1 MKFLKYLSIAAITI
15 AFFIGNSVSAK
26 TKIVPK
32 VYAFGFAASF
42 NDSIVCF
49 TDMQTIDSAYIDSK
63 NHFLLSRDNY
73 SYQLKGYIENNLSLK
88 NRTCI
93 IVFALKQKDLEKKY
107 TKMKR
112 KYTAKKNFDVRYIK
126 SSQFHFERIDL
137 NIQEVD
143 SVAEVNE
150 KKAKEIKKMKNN
162 KEEHMKG
169 RPEGN
174 GPGGPGG
181 QGGGPEGGM
190 GGNMNGSGMG
200 MKE

>member
-1 MKFLKYLSIAAITI
+1 MKFLKYLPIAAITI
-15 AFFIGNSVSAK
+15 AFLIGNRVSAK

-49 TDMQTIDSAYIDSK
+49 TDMQTIDNAYIDS
-63 NHFLLSRDNY
+63 NNNFLLSRDNY

-107 TKMKR
+107 TKMKY
-112 KYTAKKNFDVRYIK
+112 KYTAKKNFDVRFIK
-126 SSQFHFERIDL
+126 SSQFQFKRIDL
-137 NIQEVD
+137 NIQKED
-143 SVAEVNE
+143 SVAEANQKRAE
-150 KKAKEIKKMKNN
+150 ELRKMKKSNID
-162 KEEHMKG
+162 EHMKG
-169 RPEGN
+169 RPEEKD
-174 GPGGPGG
+174 GGRRPV
-181 QGGGPEGGM
+181 
-190 GGNMNGSGMG
+190 GGNMDGSGIG